1 MSNVK
6 ENKGN
11 ARKLAKYVLNNY
23 LFVINNSNEKKYK
36 RLHIGAIVI
45 IIILTFIIFYLSKP
59 GINELIVIAK
69 VNVSLA
75 ALAFILYAM
84 IFVQHYNE
92 TREAIITLYYR
103 EERYPLEMDANG
115 RRVLEQYEAT
125 EEDKRF
131 LLGNGIF
138 IIIALFVSAILGI
151 FSITFYKFY
160 LVSLIIEIFAIII
173 IELAFLVI
181 SILLLNMVTDTIYVE
196 YPKSMNVWKNKKKKD
211 N

>member
-1 MSNVK
+1 MK
-6 ENKGN
+6 I
-11 ARKLAKYVLNNY
+11 AKYVLNNY
-23 LFVINNSNEKKYK
+23 LYVINDSNEKKYK
-36 RLHIGAIVI
+36 LLHIVAIFI
-45 IIILTFIIFYLSKP
+45 IIILTSTVFYLSKP

-103 EERYPLEMDANG
+103 EERYPSEMDANG

-131 LLGNGIF
+131 LLGNDIF
-138 IIIALFVSAILGI
+138 IIIALFISAILGI

>member
-6 ENKGN
+6 ETKGN

-23 LFVINNSNEKKYK
+23 LFVINDSNEKKYK
-36 RLHIGAIVI
+36 WLHIGAIILI
-45 IIILTFIIFYLSKP
+45 IALTSIIFYLSKP
-59 GINELIVIAK
+59 GINEVMIIAK
-69 VNVSLA
+69 INLSLA
-75 ALAFILYAM
+75 ALAFILYTM

-103 EERYPLEMDANG
+103 EERYPSEMDANG

-131 LLGNGIF
+131 LLGNDIF
-138 IIIALFVSAILGI
+138 IIIALFISAILGI